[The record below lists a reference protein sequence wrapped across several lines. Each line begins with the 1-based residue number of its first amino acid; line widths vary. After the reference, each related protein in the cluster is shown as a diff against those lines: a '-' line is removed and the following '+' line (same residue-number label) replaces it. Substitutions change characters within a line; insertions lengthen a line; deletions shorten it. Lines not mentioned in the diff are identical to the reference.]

1 MNEVTKYKNELNT
14 VSMRKWTK
22 EEMDFFFVILTKA
35 KDQGSNTIMKFS
47 RDELE
52 RVVRPAGKDVGRIKK
67 TLDRLANNVNQL
79 RYCFRTET
87 SVAYMTLFPY
97 FEVKWTPDGLDYV
110 AEVMVSPKFEFI
122 LNHIE
127 DNFTKFPIDEFVSLK
142 STYSKTLYRQLKQ
155 FRTAGWREFRMD
167 EFRELLAI
175 PKSYG
180 TSDIDKRIL
189 KICISELKPFFPEL
203 KVKKIHA
210 DKRGRP
216 LIGLRFSWKPEASE
230 DWIKGKFEK
239 KSKKKINT
247 GLPEWYAN
255 TEQKPVD
262 PEILQKA
269 LEAQKKAG
277 EKSKELEGEQLPF
290 DF

>member
-1 MNEVTKYKNELNT
+1 MNEITKYKNELNT
-14 VSMRKWTK
+14 VPMRQWSK
-22 EEMDFFFVILTKA
+22 EEMDFFFSILTKA
-35 KDQGSNTIMKFS
+35 KGQGTKLIKIPKS
-47 RDELE
+47 ELDKVAQADKNLPRLRQTLEKLVDHVTTMRYIE
-52 RVVRPAGKDVGRIKK
+52 RTPRSYGVF
-67 TLDRLANNVNQL
+67 N
-79 RYCFRTET
+79 
-87 SVAYMTLFPY
+87 LFQR
-97 FEVKWTPDGLDYV
+97 FKINWNEDYTDYT
-110 AEVMVSPKFEFI
+110 AEIRVSEDFDYI
-122 LNHIE
+122 LNQIE
-127 DNFTKFPIDEFVSLK
+127 DNFTKFPIEEFVSLK

-155 FRTAGWREFRMD
+155 FRTAGWREFSMN

-189 KICISELKPFFPEL
+189 KICISELKPFFSDL

-216 LIGLRFSWKPEASE
+216 LIGLRFSWRPEASE
-230 DWIKGKFEK
+230 DWIEGKFEK
-239 KSKKKINT
+239 KSTKKKINT